1 MRADRGGADHAH
13 EGLPESLCKIDFR
26 RSGSGDIALTQFVT
40 NPRHP
45 GLHFEKY
52 KTYRTLRVDQG
63 RWRIAIRDL
72 GNRNYELVDVDHHD
86 RIDRRYSD

>member
-1 MRADRGGADHAH
+1 VAVRITRTKGFLKAYAKLTSDVQDRV
-13 EGLPESLCKIDFR
+13 
-26 RSGSGDIALTQFVT
+26 DIALTQFVT

-72 GNRNYELVDVDHHD
+72 GNRNYELVDVDRHD

>member
-1 MRADRGGADHAH
+1 VPVRITRTKGFLKAYAKLTSDVQDRV
-13 EGLPESLCKIDFR
+13 
-26 RSGSGDIALTQFVT
+26 DIALRQFAA

-52 KTYRTLRVDQG
+52 KSFRTLRVDQG

-72 GNRNYELVDVDHHD
+72 GDSHYEMVDVDRHD

>member
-1 MRADRGGADHAH
+1 MWITRTKGFLKAYAKLTSDVQDRV
-13 EGLPESLCKIDFR
+13 
-26 RSGSGDIALTQFVT
+26 DIALRQFVA

-45 GLHFEKY
+45 GLRFEKY
-52 KTYRTLRVDQG
+52 KRYRTLRVDQG

-72 GNRNYELVDVDHHD
+72 GDSHYELLDVDRHD

>member
-1 MRADRGGADHAH
+1 MPVLITRTKGFLKAYAKLTPVIQDRV
-13 EGLPESLCKIDFR
+13 
-26 RSGSGDIALTQFVT
+26 DIALRQFVA

-72 GNRNYELVDVDHHD
+72 GESHYELLDVDRHD

>member
-1 MRADRGGADHAH
+1 MLVDRAGADHAH
-13 EGLPESLCKIDFR
+13 EGLSEGLYEIDLR
-26 RSGSGDIALTQFVT
+26 RSGSGRYCVETVA

-72 GNRNYELVDVDHHD
+72 GDSHYELLDVDRHD

>member
-1 MRADRGGADHAH
+1 VPARITRTKGFLKAYAKLTSDVQDRV
-13 EGLPESLCKIDFR
+13 
-26 RSGSGDIALTQFVT
+26 DIALRQFVA

-72 GNRNYELVDVDHHD
+72 GNSQYELLAVDRHD

>member
-1 MRADRGGADHAH
+1 MI
-13 EGLPESLCKIDFR
+13 PS
-26 RSGSGDIALTQFVT
+26 
-40 NPRHP
+40 HP

-72 GNRNYELVDVDHHD
+72 GDSHYELLDVDRHD

>member
-1 MRADRGGADHAH
+1 VPVRITRTKGFLKAYAKLTSDVQDRV
-13 EGLPESLCKIDFR
+13 
-26 RSGSGDIALTQFVT
+26 DIALKQFGA

-72 GNRNYELVDVDHHD
+72 GDSNYELVDVDRHD

>member
-1 MRADRGGADHAH
+1 MQVRITRTKGFLKAYAKLTSDVQDRV
-13 EGLPESLCKIDFR
+13 
-26 RSGSGDIALTQFVT
+26 DIALRQFVA

-63 RWRIAIRDL
+63 RWRIAI
-72 GNRNYELVDVDHHD
+72 D
-86 RIDRRYSD
+86 RLTARWTLP

>member
-1 MRADRGGADHAH
+1 VPVRITRTKGFLKAYAKLTSDVQD
-13 EGLPESLCKIDFR
+13 LV
-26 RSGSGDIALTQFVT
+26 DIALRQFVT

-72 GNRNYELVDVDHHD
+72 GDSHYELLDVDRHD